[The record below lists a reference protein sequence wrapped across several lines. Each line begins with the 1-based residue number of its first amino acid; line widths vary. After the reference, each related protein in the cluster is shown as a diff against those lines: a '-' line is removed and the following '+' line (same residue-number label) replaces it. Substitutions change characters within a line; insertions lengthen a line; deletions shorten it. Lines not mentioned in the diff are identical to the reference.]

1 MIQIH
6 PKRAFLN
13 SDVVISNKGQESAL
27 IEDSITSESFTLLPG
42 EYRASRFPAG
52 AHTISIKWLSGAI
65 EEQSFVVEDALKF
78 GGSERK
84 GTYIFDNNPWAIIVM
99 RDRTYFFNEQTKEQF
114 VEHNL
119 SPDRIEEVSPDYLL
133 FTTGKDCSFFS
144 LYTMAFEKTLSSSE
158 CVYCGCGHCVLSS
171 NEGLFLYRLDP
182 QFKGQRLDFVRCDEY
197 VINKEE
203 GVIYAFT
210 KDGAKEFSTIKL
222 VSQPDN
228 EEYEQKTSTEI
239 DGDFICF
246 ISWNSLLYTKSNL
259 EHGEPNML
267 YCKNLSHVGSSSLL
281 YSGEQPISSVNGI
294 SIWDASSYDELY
306 KKFWNDRNITGEGRR
321 LTIDVIENSKKNYH
335 IQTIETVTF
344 RDKKAETK
352 ITSSL
357 FSQGALLHRDDSKK
371 LSFSHRGI
379 YDYVSCEKYTYFFF
393 NSSYKKIYDEVIF
406 TSFDDPYTKVERF
419 GKNVYTSIEGVQ
431 IKCHEDKSQ
440 PSYGLF
446 FIKVDDESYI
456 YWLKTNKR
464 YVGDNIE
471 TVGGTVIVSG
481 GQSNIP
487 PRFFLENGDIM
498 PVPKSTDD
506 MIAHSATGKA
516 ILFEKGGYYSFA
528 RYKDKNWAYSDDLVL
543 SIYDTLRV
551 KDAVF
556 CSDGDSFIYQ
566 KDNEMVLFDFETG
579 NETVFES
586 NTGIKYNVNGYRP
599 YCTKDYFSRP
609 VIVDPLSHRT
619 IDHNFLG
626 QYRFSNIEGN
636 VYFKERITRRLLIA
650 DDSEVSNYQY
660 QTLRNEYDY
669 TLTMDKDAMALT
681 RQKRIKYCQEKLG
694 RKVGIFSAELTMQN
708 FVDLYIVKIIEWV
721 VINRYGRRV
730 EIRIGSPLYFL
741 NYVAFSTD
749 SNRVA
754 ICGKYRDAS
763 GLCLIYDFIKDEVV
777 HRSTITEEG
786 GVGRTMAIWLGLF
799 SKTGDVAY
807 YDSTPNTYFLR
818 EGEEIT
824 KIQGRS
830 FLTFSPSGKL
840 MALSKQGYT
849 PYSDDASFWG
859 HEPSCDIYIART
871 DDPKTCLC
879 HFNDHGSGIVGIGVR
894 RETIASASFSV
905 DDKKI
910 LSVSRDG
917 VVVVRNLHLET
928 DTE

>member
-13 SDVVISNKGQESAL
+13 SDVVISNKGQESAV
-27 IEDSITSESFTLLPG
+27 IEDSITSESFTLLAG

-52 AHTISIKWLSGAI
+52 DHNISIKWLSGAI

-222 VSQPDN
+222 VNQPDN

-246 ISWNSLLYTKSNL
+246 ISCHSLLYTKSNL

-267 YCKNLSHVGSSSLL
+267 YSKNLSHVGSSSLL

-321 LTIDVIENSKKNYH
+321 LTINVIENSKKNYH

-357 FSQGALLHRDDSKK
+357 FSQGVLLHRDDTKK
-371 LSFSHRGI
+371 LSFLHRGI
-379 YDYVSCEKYTYFFF
+379 YDYVLCEKYTYFFF
-393 NSSYKKIYDEVIF
+393 NSSYKKIYDEVLF

-419 GKNVYTSIEGVQ
+419 GKNVYTSIEGIQ

-481 GQSNIP
+481 
-487 PRFFLENGDIM
+487 
-498 PVPKSTDD
+498 
-506 MIAHSATGKA
+506 
-516 ILFEKGGYYSFA
+516 
-528 RYKDKNWAYSDDLVL
+528 
-543 SIYDTLRV
+543 
-551 KDAVF
+551 
-556 CSDGDSFIYQ
+556 
-566 KDNEMVLFDFETG
+566 
-579 NETVFES
+579 
-586 NTGIKYNVNGYRP
+586 
-599 YCTKDYFSRP
+599 
-609 VIVDPLSHRT
+609 
-619 IDHNFLG
+619 
-626 QYRFSNIEGN
+626 
-636 VYFKERITRRLLIA
+636 
-650 DDSEVSNYQY
+650 
-660 QTLRNEYDY
+660 
-669 TLTMDKDAMALT
+669 
-681 RQKRIKYCQEKLG
+681 
-694 RKVGIFSAELTMQN
+694 
-708 FVDLYIVKIIEWV
+708 
-721 VINRYGRRV
+721 
-730 EIRIGSPLYFL
+730 
-741 NYVAFSTD
+741 
-749 SNRVA
+749 
-754 ICGKYRDAS
+754 
-763 GLCLIYDFIKDEVV
+763 
-777 HRSTITEEG
+777 
-786 GVGRTMAIWLGLF
+786 
-799 SKTGDVAY
+799 
-807 YDSTPNTYFLR
+807 
-818 EGEEIT
+818 
-824 KIQGRS
+824 
-830 FLTFSPSGKL
+830 
-840 MALSKQGYT
+840 
-849 PYSDDASFWG
+849 
-859 HEPSCDIYIART
+859 
-871 DDPKTCLC
+871 
-879 HFNDHGSGIVGIGVR
+879 
-894 RETIASASFSV
+894 
-905 DDKKI
+905 
-910 LSVSRDG
+910 
-917 VVVVRNLHLET
+917 
-928 DTE
+928 

>member
-6 PKRAFLN
+6 PKRAYLN
-13 SDVVISNKGQESAL
+13 SDVVISNKGQEPAI
-27 IEDSITSESFTLLPG
+27 IEDSLTSESFTLLPG
-42 EYRASRFPAG
+42 DYRASRFPAG
-52 AHTISIKWLSGAI
+52 HHKISIEWLSGAM
-65 EEQSFVVEDALKF
+65 EEQSFIVEDALKF

-84 GTYIFDNNPWAIIVM
+84 GTYVFDKNPWAIIVM
-99 RDRTYFFNEQTKEQF
+99 RDRTYFFNEETKEQF

-119 SPDRIEEVSPDYLL
+119 SPDKIEEVSPDYLL
-133 FTTGKDCSFFS
+133 FTTGEDCSFFS
-144 LYTMAFEKTLSSSE
+144 LHTMAFEKTLSSSK
-158 CVYCGCGHCVLSS
+158 CVYYGCGHCVLAS
-171 NEGLFLYRLDP
+171 NKGLFLYRLDP
-182 QFKGQRLDFVRCDEY
+182 KFKGQRLVFVSCDEY

-203 GVIYAFT
+203 GVIYTFI
-210 KDGAKEFSTIKL
+210 KGGAKEYSTIKL
-222 VSQPDN
+222 ASQPDN
-228 EEYEQKTSTEI
+228 GEYEQKTSTEI
-239 DGDFICF
+239 DGDFVCF
-246 ISWNSLLYTKSNL
+246 ISCHSLLYTKSNM

-267 YCKNLSHVGSSSLL
+267 YSKNLSHAGYSSLL
-281 YSGEQPISSVNGI
+281 YGGEQPISSVNGI

-306 KKFWNDRNITGEGRR
+306 EMFRNDRNITGDGRR
-321 LTIDVIENSKKNYH
+321 LSIDVIENSKKIYL
-335 IQTIETVTF
+335 IQNIETVTF
-344 RDKKAETK
+344 KDKKAETK
-352 ITSSL
+352 ISSSV
-357 FSQGALLHRDDSKK
+357 FSQGTLLHRDESKK
-371 LSFSHRGI
+371 LLFSHKGI
-379 YDYVSCEKYTYFFF
+379 YDYVSCEKYTLFFF
-393 NSSYKKIYDEVIF
+393 NSSYKKIYDEVLF

-431 IKCHEDKSQ
+431 IKCREDKSQ

-446 FIKVDDESYI
+446 FIKDNDKSYI
-456 YWLKTNKR
+456 YWLKTKKR
-464 YVGDNIE
+464 YDGDNIE
-471 TVGGTVIVSG
+471 TTGGTVIVSG
-481 GQSNIP
+481 GQYNIP
-487 PRFFLENGDIM
+487 PRFFFENGDIM
-498 PVPKSTDD
+498 PVPKSTND
-506 MIAHSATGKA
+506 MIAHSASGKA

-528 RYKDKNWAYSDDLVL
+528 RYKDKNWSYSDDLVL

-551 KDAVF
+551 TDAVF

-586 NTGIKYNVNGYRP
+586 NAGIKYNVNGYRP

-609 VIVDPLSHRT
+609 VIIDPLSHRT

-636 VYFKERITRRLLIA
+636 VYFKERITQRLLIE
-650 DDSEVSNYQY
+650 DDSEVSDSQY
-660 QTLRNEYDY
+660 QTLRDEYDY
-669 TLTMDKDAMALT
+669 TTTMDNNAIAST
-681 RQKRIKYCQEKLG
+681 RQKRIRYCREKLG
-694 RKVGIFSAELTMQN
+694 RKDALLYEELKVHN
-708 FVDLYIVKIIEWV
+708 FVDQYIVKTIELV

-730 EIRIGSPLYFL
+730 EIRIGSPLYYL

-777 HRSTITEEG
+777 HRSTFTEEG
-786 GVGRTMAIWLGLF
+786 GLGRTMAIWLGLF
-799 SKTGDVAY
+799 SKKRDVAY

-818 EGEEIT
+818 EGKEIT

-830 FLTFSPSGKL
+830 FLTFSPSGQL

-849 PYSDDASFWG
+849 PFSGVATFWG
-859 HEPSCDIYIART
+859 HEPSCDIFIART
-871 DDPKTCLC
+871 DDPMACLC

-894 RETIASASFSV
+894 RDTIASASFSE

-910 LSVSRDG
+910 LSVSWDG

-928 DTE
+928 NKE

>member
-13 SDVVISNKGQESAL
+13 CDVVIRNKGQESAI

-42 EYRASRFPAG
+42 DYRASRFPAG
-52 AHTISIKWLSGAI
+52 DHTISIKWLSGVI

-84 GTYIFDNNPWAIIVM
+84 CTYVFDNNPWAIIVM

-119 SPDRIEEVSPDYLL
+119 CPDKIEEVSPDYLL

-144 LYTMAFEKTLSSSE
+144 LYKMAFEKTLSSTE

-197 VINKEE
+197 VINKEV

-210 KDGAKEFSTIKL
+210 KDDAKEFSTIKL
-222 VSQPDN
+222 ASQPDN
-228 EEYEQKTSTEI
+228 GEYEQKKSTEI
-239 DGDFICF
+239 DGDFVCF
-246 ISWNSLLYTKSNL
+246 ISCHSLLYTKSNM

-267 YCKNLSHVGSSSLL
+267 YCKNLSHAGSSSLL
-281 YSGEQPISSVNGI
+281 YGGKQPISSVNGI

-306 KKFWNDRNITGEGRR
+306 KLFRSDRNITGVGRR
-321 LTIDVIENSKKNYH
+321 LSIDVIENSKKIYH

-344 RDKKAETK
+344 KDKKAETK
-352 ITSSL
+352 ISSSL
-357 FSQGALLHRDDSKK
+357 FSRRTLLHRDESKK
-371 LSFSHRGI
+371 LLFSHKGI
-379 YDYVSCEKYTYFFF
+379 YDYVSCGKYTLFFF
-393 NSSYKKIYDEVIF
+393 NSRHKKIYGEVLF
-406 TSFDDPYTKVERF
+406 TSLDDPYIKAECF
-419 GKNVYTSIEGVQ
+419 GKNVYTSIDGVQ
-431 IKCHEDKSQ
+431 IKCREDKSK

-446 FIKVDDESYI
+446 CIKVKDKSYL
-456 YWLKTNKR
+456 YWLKTNKQ
-464 YVGDNIE
+464 YVGDIID
-471 TVGGTVIVSG
+471 TTGGTVIVSG

-487 PRFFLENGDIM
+487 PRFLFKNGDIM
-498 PVPKSTDD
+498 PVPKSTND
-506 MIAHSATGKA
+506 MIAHSASGKA

-528 RYKDKNWAYSDDLVL
+528 RYNDKNWSYSDDFVL

-551 KDAVF
+551 TDAVF

-586 NTGIKYNVNGYRP
+586 NAGIKYNVNGYRP

-609 VIVDPLSHRT
+609 VIIDPLSHRT

-636 VYFKERITRRLLIA
+636 VYFKERITRRLLIE

-669 TLTMDKDAMALT
+669 TITMDNNAIAIT
-681 RQKRIKYCQEKLG
+681 RQKRIRYCQEKLG
-694 RKVGIFSAELTMQN
+694 NKVGIFSSMLTVQN
-708 FVDLYIVKIIEWV
+708 FVDLYIVKTIEFV
-721 VINRYGRRV
+721 VIIRYGRRV
-730 EIRIGSPLYFL
+730 EIRIGSPLYYL
-741 NYVAFSTD
+741 NYVAFSSD

-754 ICGKYRDAS
+754 ICGKYLDAS
-763 GLCLIYDFIKDEVV
+763 GLCLIYDFFKDEVV
-777 HRSTITEEG
+777 HRSTFTDEG
-786 GVGRTMAIWLGLF
+786 GVGRTKAIWLGLF
-799 SKTGDVAY
+799 SKNGDVAY

-818 EGEEIT
+818 EGEKIA
-824 KIQGRS
+824 KIQGHS

-849 PYSDDASFWG
+849 PYSDDATFWG
-859 HEPSCDIYIART
+859 HEPSCDIFIAQT
-871 DDPKTCLC
+871 DDPMACLC

-894 RETIASASFSV
+894 RDTIASASFSE

-928 DTE
+928 NKE